1 MIHTES
7 LSFIIGAKIS
17 IYWALIGIPV
27 SIIGSIYC
35 LGITSSFEIALL
47 IFPVLLISS
56 YIFLNLFCFGNSLTL
71 TKGSVLGTL
80 ITMPLLLPLLVVL
93 GKVVIAINLGLNYF
107 DFLILLLGVL
117 SIIIVIIPLIISFV
131 IRAHLE

>member
-1 MIHTES
+1 M
-7 LSFIIGAKIS
+7 
-17 IYWALIGIPV
+17 
-27 SIIGSIYC
+27 
-35 LGITSSFEIALL
+35 ALL

-117 SIIIVIIPLIISFV
+117 SIIIVTIPLIISFV

>member
-1 MIHTES
+1 M
-7 LSFIIGAKIS
+7 
-17 IYWALIGIPV
+17 
-27 SIIGSIYC
+27 
-35 LGITSSFEIALL
+35 
-47 IFPVLLISS
+47 
-56 YIFLNLFCFGNSLTL
+56 
-71 TKGSVLGTL
+71 GTL